1 MYLYS
6 RTTREDIIYT
16 NLNRKLHSA
25 TFTHHHQPTNLI
37 LLYPT
42 LYSAVRYVYGIS
54 MFIPPSLRE
63 IDRRSHY

>member
-1 MYLYS
+1 MYS

-25 TFTHHHQPTNLI
+25 TYTHHHQPANLI

-42 LYSAVRYVYGIS
+42 LYSAVWDMYVCL
-54 MFIPPSLRE
+54 SLHPYER
-63 IDRRSHY
+63 